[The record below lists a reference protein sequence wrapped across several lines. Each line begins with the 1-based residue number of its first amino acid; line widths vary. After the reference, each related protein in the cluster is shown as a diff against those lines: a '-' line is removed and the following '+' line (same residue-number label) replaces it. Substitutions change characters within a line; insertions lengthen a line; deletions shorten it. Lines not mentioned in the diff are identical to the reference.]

1 MVILKE
7 SPKKMEEI
15 KGSGATILRIKGNR
29 VKCNSQGFPLKDHF
43 LRLLLPDPAGKGERI
58 KVQKGDKGPDYIEDL
73 DAYIARIAKKIGT
86 YEEDIRE
93 NITYT
98 KKGNPPKRNVISE
111 DDPLRDNTQVVHALG
126 LVLSSLNQEKERD
139 FAIYIKDTALP
150 FIKAIRSQGPLYEDD
165 ETKKR
170 PEPQGEALFGVSQR
184 IDQLGLSDKIESR
197 LIPVIGKRALEL
209 YKEVYPGETPPQ
221 RVIYNEEHDR
231 EYLMNLYTER
241 TAKDT
246 LDVAIQEQRIRKK
259 KKRI

>member
-1 MVILKE
+1 
-7 SPKKMEEI
+7 MEEI
-15 KGSGATILRIKGNR
+15 KGSGTAILLVKGKR

-73 DAYIARIAKKIGT
+73 DAYIGRIAKKIGT
-86 YEEDIRE
+86 FEEDIRE

-98 KKGNPPKRNVISE
+98 QDRPLKRDKPEGKTPSE
-111 DDPLRDNTQVVHALG
+111 VDPLKDNTQVVHALG

-150 FIKAIRSQGPLYEDD
+150 FIKAIRSQGPLYKD
-165 ETKKR
+165 ETKR

-184 IDQLGLSDKIESR
+184 IDDLGLSREIESR
-197 LIPVIGKRALEL
+197 WVPVIGKRALEL
-209 YKEVYPGETPPQ
+209 YKEVYPGQTPPQ
-221 RVIYNEEHDR
+221 RVVYNEEHDR

-241 TAKDT
+241 TARDT
-246 LDVAIQEQRIRKK
+246 LDVAIQEQRRRKK
-259 KKRI
+259 KKRNYILK

>member
-1 MVILKE
+1 
-7 SPKKMEEI
+7 MEEI
-15 KGSGATILRIKGNR
+15 KGSGATILRIKGKR

-73 DAYIARIAKKIGT
+73 DAYITRIAKKIGT

-98 KKGNPPKRNVISE
+98 KRSTPSE

-139 FAIYIKDTALP
+139 FAIYIKDTTLP
-150 FIKAIRSQGPLYEDD
+150 FIKAIRSQGPVYKDD

-184 IDQLGLSDKIESR
+184 IDQLGLSDEIESR
-197 LIPVIGKRALEL
+197 CVPVIGKRALEL

-241 TAKDT
+241 TARNT
-246 LDVAIQEQRIRKK
+246 LDVAIQEQRIRRRKK
-259 KKRI
+259 NKF